1 MRKDAVDAIGV
12 GTLTA
17 MNNGNFGVTGSASAA
32 GAQTG
37 MASGG
42 SVRAVTPTSSPSQG
56 GAASAPTVVPAVV
69 ATERNMD
76 KLNAGG
82 KNAMLAFLKENSD
95 VVRSYL
101 Q

>member
-1 MRKDAVDAIGV
+1 MHLEYYIWEPDTV
-12 GTLTA
+12 GTRLREL
-17 MNNGNFGVTGSASAA
+17 GYDLD
-32 GAQTG
+32 
-37 MASGG
+37 
-42 SVRAVTPTSSPSQG
+42 
-56 GAASAPTVVPAVV
+56 
-69 ATERNMD
+69 MD